1 MALKNATASAFAA
14 DVSSGITIVDFWAPW
29 CGPCRA
35 FAPVFEAASKRHDT
49 VTFLKVNT
57 DAEGELATTFQ
68 IRSIPTIMA
77 FRDGVPLFAQP
88 GMMGAADLDA
98 LLDALRK
105 VDMADVQRKLSEHAR
120 DAGAARR

>member
-14 DVSSGITIVDFWAPW
+14 DVGSGITIVDFWAPW

-98 LLDALRK
+98 LIDALRK